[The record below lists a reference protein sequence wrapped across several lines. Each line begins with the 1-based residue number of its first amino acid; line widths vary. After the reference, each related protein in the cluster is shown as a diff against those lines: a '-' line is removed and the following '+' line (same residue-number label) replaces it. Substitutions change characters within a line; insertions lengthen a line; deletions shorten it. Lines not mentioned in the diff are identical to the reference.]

1 MFNHLSTDWFTLLS
15 GFAIFIMGLRVY
27 WLDTRRRMYQAFM
40 ATTLLLFVQ
49 NLFFFEMEA
58 LETLGEALELRRWQE
73 NIWNLTV
80 VCMLGTMWFYA
91 NQFAPRQMKKSE
103 RSWLFIA
110 FLFIPGFLYLEGFTD
125 HGHGELIYNDAGRLA
140 FTLERYTAYD
150 IFRFIGVMVTYGLC
164 IYLSYLPYHYAFTT
178 STRGIRMAIFIV
190 FSVVMVGSFVQN
202 YLLTF
207 FFGIPSLLNESIN
220 VAIGGLFTGLMIINL
235 QLTDLQSQHAVP
247 NLLKTM
253 TNWFILTDEDFRIKQ
268 VNAAFLEL
276 MGGTAKSW
284 QDIQLEQVFT
294 GEDWEHTK
302 TQLVALGQ
310 NERGHYETSISV
322 GAQNN
327 YLLFLVTPI
336 YKRFLRMWENRKR
349 GYVFVGTD
357 LTQFKTSEAQIIAYA
372 QDLEISNQA
381 LERFAYIASHDLKEP
396 IRNIGNF
403 AGLLRRRLAPE
414 KDSEIEEFLGFI
426 ERNVQGMNRL
436 IEAVMTVSRLGQE
449 GLSSETVDLAA
460 LIQET
465 SAKLWNE
472 KKDKQL
478 EVTLQ
483 GNVLVKGD
491 EELLQQLIQNLL
503 ENALKYNESTQPEV
517 LVKIG
522 EELAD
527 GFVHLHFE
535 DNGIGIQEEYREQVF
550 EMFKRLHSRAAYSGT
565 GIGLAICRRIVE
577 LHGGEIWIEDIP
589 NREGSSFVLRLPI
602 VPALS
607 SSN

>member
-1 MFNHLSTDWFTLLS
+1 MLNHLSTDWFTLLS

-27 WLDTRRRMYQAFM
+27 WLDSGRRMYQAFM

-49 NLFFFEMEA
+49 NLFFFEMESVA
-58 LETLGEALELRRWQE
+58 TLTEAFQLRRWQE
-73 NIWNLTV
+73 NVWNFTV

-91 NQFAPRQMKKSE
+91 KQFAPREMKKWE
-103 RSWLFIA
+103 YSWFFVAL
-110 FLFIPGFLYLEGFTD
+110 LFIPGFIYLQGFTI
-125 HGHGELIYNDAGRLA
+125 HGHGDLLYNDAGRLA
-140 FTLERYTAYD
+140 FTVEQYSGAYL
-150 IFRFIGVMVTYGLC
+150 FRFVGVVVTYGLC
-164 IYLSYLPYHYAFTT
+164 VYLSYLPYHYAYNT

-190 FSVVMVGSFVQN
+190 FSLVMVGSFVQN

-268 VNAAFLEL
+268 VNSAFLEL

-284 QDIQLEQVFT
+284 QDTKLEQVFT
-294 GEDWEHTK
+294 GEDWELTK
-302 TQLVALGQ
+302 NQLTGLTQS
-310 NERGHYETSISV
+310 ERGHYETSISV
-322 GAQNN
+322 GTQSN

-336 YKRFLRMWENRKR
+336 YKKFLGLWANRKR

-357 LTQFKTSEAQIIAYA
+357 LTQYKTSEAQIIAYA
-372 QDLEISNQA
+372 QDLEVSNQA
-381 LERFAYIASHDLKEP
+381 LERFAFIASHDLKEP
-396 IRNIGNF
+396 IRNIGSF

-414 KDSEIEEFLGFI
+414 ENSEIEEFLGFI

-449 GLSSETVDLAA
+449 GLSFEPVNLVEITQD
-460 LIQET
+460 I

-472 KKDKQL
+472 NKDKQL
-478 EVTLQ
+478 QVTYERD
-483 GNVLVKGD
+483 VLVKGD

-503 ENALKYNESTQPEV
+503 ENALKYNEAAQPQMT
-517 LVKIG
+517 VKIRT
-522 EELAD
+522 ED
-527 GFVHLHFE
+527 SSNFVRLYFE
-535 DNGIGIQEEYREQVF
+535 DNGIGIQEEYREHVF

-577 LHGGEIWIEDIP
+577 LHGGEIWIEDAS
-589 NREGSSFVLRLPI
+589 NGQGSAFVLRLPT
-602 VPALS
+602 ARAFTS
-607 SSN
+607 